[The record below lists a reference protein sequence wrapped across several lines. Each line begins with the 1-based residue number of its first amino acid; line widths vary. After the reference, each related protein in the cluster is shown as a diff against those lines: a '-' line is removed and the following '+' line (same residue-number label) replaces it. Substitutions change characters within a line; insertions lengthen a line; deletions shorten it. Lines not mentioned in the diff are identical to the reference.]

1 MTPELTALCLAAL
14 LQVLQFV
21 LMSVPANVELGF
33 GKTLGPRDAHR
44 LDKPL
49 LEQVSPRTGRLWRAM
64 NNHFEALILFT
75 IAVLVVTL
83 AEQSTSFTQTC
94 AYLYLTSRILYIPAY
109 AFGLVPWRSLI
120 WAAGMMATT
129 AMLLAA
135 LI

>member
-14 LQVLQFV
+14 LQVVQFV

-33 GKTLGPRDAHR
+33 GKTLGPRDAQR

-49 LEQVSPRTGRLWRAM
+49 EEQVSPRTGRLWRAM
-64 NNHFEALILFT
+64 NNHYEALILFT
-75 IAVLVVTL
+75 IAVVVVTL
-83 AEQSTSFTQTC
+83 AEQSTAFTQTC
-94 AYLYLTSRILYIPAY
+94 AYLYLASRILYVPAY

-120 WAAGMMATT
+120 WAVGMLSTT